1 MKFIYVMTEEDR
13 DRLLDLGFHFIS
25 NQIGGMLWVFENDPN
40 IEVDLDEELDV
51 HVLSNTL
58 MF

>member
-1 MKFIYVMTEEDR
+1 MTEEDR